1 MLNLA
6 LPNLAAWTQRLRDA
20 CIPVL
25 PGTAEELALLRE
37 VEDAHGNVDAR
48 MIVEAVGSDPLMTLK
63 VLVHVARHRP
73 STLVTDAET
82 VKAAVMVLGIG
93 PFFHH
98 LGAPVTIEQHLAEH
112 PLALDGLR
120 RVVAR
125 AHRAARFA
133 LGFAVHRMDGDADVV
148 YEAALLHDFAEMMLW
163 CHAPTLALD
172 IAARQRADATLRSA
186 DVQREV
192 LNVTLADLEQAL
204 MRTWRLPELL
214 IRITNDQ
221 VRDRAAGHP
230 QARMVRLAVQ
240 LARHTQDGWD
250 NAALPDDMLEIADLL
265 TLSPEAARRLVQEL
279 DRDA

>member
-1 MLNLA
+1 MLNVA

-25 PGTAEELALLRE
+25 PATAEELAQLRE
-37 VEDAHGNVDAR
+37 VEDAHGSVDAR
-48 MIVEAVGSDPLMTLK
+48 MIAEAVGSDPLMTLK

-112 PLALDGLR
+112 PLALDGLS

-163 CHAPTLALD
+163 CHAPTLALA
-172 IAARQRADATLRSA
+172 IAARQRADAALRSA
-186 DVQREV
+186 DVQRDV
-192 LNVTLADLEQAL
+192 LNVTLAELEQAL